1 MVYIDSP
8 WLYRPSHT
16 HVCTYPHRYTHVHTC
31 AHSVTCP
38 VLLLMILPLL
48 GTASPTWCSG
58 KPLEDSA
65 SMASS
70 PGTFPGSFRLFPG
83 PLPCSE
89 FPKQHSVLT
98 PTHDSPASCH
108 NYPPAQVASPPD
120 CELLENQGSVLC
132 VLVSPSQDMVL
143 SPLQMVVKW
152 LNGRIS
158 LLGSGDARIVSQTI
172 LQNIT

>member
-16 HVCTYPHRYTHVHTC
+16 HVCTHPHRYTHVHTC

-98 PTHDSPASCH
+98 PKTQIKCPSFPIIFLFYLPLF
-108 NYPPAQVASPPD
+108 NWTPQPYLIGVKIPW
-120 CELLENQGSVLC
+120 LC
-132 VLVSPSQDMVL
+132 D
-143 SPLQMVVKW
+143 KC
-152 LNGRIS
+152 
-158 LLGSGDARIVSQTI
+158 
-172 LQNIT
+172 

>member
-98 PTHDSPASCH
+98 PMTAQHHATITHLH
-108 NYPPAQVASPPD
+108 
-120 CELLENQGSVLC
+120 
-132 VLVSPSQDMVL
+132 
-143 SPLQMVVKW
+143 KW
-152 LNGRIS
+152 LPHQTVSSLRIRAVSCVS
-158 LLGSGDARIVSQTI
+158 LCLHHRTWC
-172 LQNIT
+172 

>member
-48 GTASPTWCSG
+48 GIASPTWCSG

-70 PGTFPGSFRLFPG
+70 PGTFPGSFRLFLG
-83 PLPCSE
+83 PLPCSVV
-89 FPKQHSVLT
+89 PRTTLCAH
-98 PTHDSPASCH
+98 PHDSPASCH

-120 CELLENQGSVLC
+120 SVSSLRIRAVSC
-132 VLVSPSQDMVL
+132 V
-143 SPLQMVVKW
+143 
-152 LNGRIS
+152 S
-158 LLGSGDARIVSQTI
+158 LRLHHRTWC
-172 LQNIT
+172 